1 MNTQKQDRMQGNQ
14 GGKGEVSDGSRSG
27 GKDQM
32 QQGGKKP
39 GQQNQQGQ
47 KPGQADGKQTDQPQH
62 GGAGQHSTR

>member
-1 MNTQKQDRMQGNQ
+1 MTTPKQDRKQGDK

-39 GQQNQQGQ
+39 GQ
-47 KPGQADGKQTDQPQH
+47 PDGKQTDQPQH